1 MHSFSSNTGHSEHS
15 WFSCLMWNAA
25 RVFLSLPLGLFV
37 SFCFPV
43 KAVAHSAPS
52 GWFYP
57 YECCSDR
64 DCQPVHG
71 NAVRERRE
79 GYLVQ
84 KTGEIIGYRDPRLK
98 VSPDG
103 DFHLC
108 LPPGSI
114 RARAICLFVP
124 PRSF

>member
-1 MHSFSSNTGHSEHS
+1 MHSFSPVFDHGEQSEIFGHV
-15 WFSCLMWNAA
+15 WNAA
-25 RVFLSLPLGLFV
+25 RLFLSVPLGLIV
-37 SFCFPV
+37 SMYFPTE
-43 KAVAHSAPS
+43 AYAHSAPS

-57 YECCSDR
+57 YQCCSDR

-71 NAVRERRE
+71 TAIKEGPE
-79 GYLVQ
+79 GYVVE
-84 KTGEIIGYRDPRLK
+84 KTGEVIGYHDPRLK
-98 VSPDG
+98 ISPDG

-108 LPPGSI
+108 LPPGSM

>member
-1 MHSFSSNTGHSEHS
+1 MHSFSPKIGRSEHS
-15 WFSCLMWNAA
+15 WFSSQVWNAA
-25 RVFLSLPLGLFV
+25 RVFLSVHLGLFV
-37 SFCFPV
+37 GMCFLV
-43 KAVAHSAPS
+43 KADAHSAPS

-71 NAVRERRE
+71 TAVRERPE

-84 KTGEIIGYRDPRLK
+84 KTGEIIGYGDPRLK